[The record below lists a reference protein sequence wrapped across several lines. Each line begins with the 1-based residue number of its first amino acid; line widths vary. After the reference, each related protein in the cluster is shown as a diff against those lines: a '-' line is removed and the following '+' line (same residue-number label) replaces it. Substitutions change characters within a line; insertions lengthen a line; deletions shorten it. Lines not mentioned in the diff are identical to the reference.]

1 MGGMCALPVDEWC
14 SPAGFA
20 DKVLEEWI
28 LEVSLCCSRH
38 FAHHTA
44 VIGSLD
50 LKHTQYYNNTKVIQ
64 VH

>member
-1 MGGMCALPVDEWC
+1 MGGVCVLPVDERR

-28 LEVSLCCSRH
+28 LEVSLCCRRH
-38 FAHHTA
+38 FAHHAA

-50 LKHTQYYNNTKVIQ
+50 LKQTQY
-64 VH
+64 